1 MIFVSDFS
9 QLRKQRC
16 LQLLKHAPS
25 TQHVQKNTCPHIFR
39 NSGSS
44 ATCSSSN
51 TPPARS
57 TCTKHVSTRV
67 FLVLGAALPA
77 APQTRPQHAARA
89 QNTCP
94 HFFSQF
100 WEQRYLQ
107 LLKHAPSTQH
117 VHKTR
122 VHTFF
127 RSSGSSATCSS
138 FSTPPARSTYTKH
151 MSTRFFAVLG
161 AALPAAPQTRPQHAA
176 RAAVATCHRIHSAV
190 CPSCCV
196 PRLLYCG
203 CTHPAQHDIR
213 KGAWIC
219 IGPAQRY
226 DATLADGACLCELL
240 GCGAEG
246 MCRCWFFPAQFQR

>member
-57 TCTKHVSTRV
+57 TCTKHVSTH
-67 FLVLGAALPA
+67 FFAVLGAALPA
-77 APQTRPQHAARA
+77 APSARPQHAART

-94 HFFSQF
+94 HVFSQF

-117 VHKTR
+117 VLLWR
-122 VHTFF
+122 
-127 RSSGSSATCSS
+127 RATAYIALSVLRAVSPGCC
-138 FSTPPARSTYTKH
+138 TA
-151 MSTRFFAVLG
+151 AVLTLPSTTSARVPG
-161 AALPAAPQTRPQHAA
+161 SALDLLRDTTLHLLMVRVCVSCLDVVLRVCVGVGFFQRNFSVK
-176 RAAVATCHRIHSAV
+176 RAAEQSRAACIVRLR
-190 CPSCCV
+190 CPTQT
-196 PRLLYCG
+196 Y
-203 CTHPAQHDIR
+203 QD
-213 KGAWIC
+213 
-219 IGPAQRY
+219 
-226 DATLADGACLCELL
+226 
-240 GCGAEG
+240 
-246 MCRCWFFPAQFQR
+246 